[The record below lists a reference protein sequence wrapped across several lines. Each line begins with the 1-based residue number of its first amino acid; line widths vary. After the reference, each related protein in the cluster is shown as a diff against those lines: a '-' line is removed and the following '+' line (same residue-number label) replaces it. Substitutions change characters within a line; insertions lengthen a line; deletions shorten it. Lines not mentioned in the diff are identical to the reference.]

1 MTNVMEGIR
10 VLEVAEH
17 TFVPLAGAVL
27 ATWGADVIKVEH
39 PVRGDAMRGIAS
51 SGGVNVGSGG
61 VHILMEHANRGKR
74 SLTLDLTDPDG
85 LALLYELAKTSDVF
99 LTNKLPAVQAKLHVT
114 PDEIRAHNPNIVY
127 VQGSG
132 YGSRGPDVDAGGYDA
147 LGFWAR
153 SGVAA
158 ATTPPELDYVLGQS
172 VPAFGDSIGAMF
184 IAGAISTALLH
195 RERTGEA
202 AFVDTSLLA
211 SGMWAL
217 GAGIGLS
224 LQSGTAYANPRTA
237 AGRNPL
243 VGMYRTSDD
252 RWISLCMLQ
261 AFHYWPEAATVL
273 GHPEWLD
280 DPRFATSELLFQN
293 GGEAAELVAEAFA
306 GADFATWK
314 ARLATIKGQWAPVQN
329 TLDIADDPMVVANGF
344 IGDTAT
350 ADGTPFR
357 LVTPPMQFDGEP
369 GPARR
374 APALHEHRVARLQG
388 ELGGDDE
395 RLIDLKLRGVIA

>member
-1 MTNVMEGIR
+1 MTNVMDGIR

-27 ATWGADVIKVEH
+27 ATWGADVIKIEH
-39 PVRGDAMRGIAS
+39 PVRGDAMRGISS

-74 SLTLDLTDPDG
+74 SMGLDLSDPDG
-85 LALLYELAKTSDVF
+85 LALLYALVKTSDVF

-127 VQGSG
+127 VQGTG
-132 YGSRGPDVDAGGYDA
+132 YGGRGRDVDAGGYDS

-153 SGVAA
+153 SGVAV

-224 LQSGTAYANPRTA
+224 LQAGVAYSNPRMTTA
-237 AGRNPL
+237 RNPL

-261 AFHYWPEAATVL
+261 GFHYWPEAATVL
-273 GHPEWLD
+273 GYPEWLD
-280 DPRFATSELLFQN
+280 DPRFATSDLLFRN
-293 GGEAAELVAEAFA
+293 GGEAAELIAEAFA
-306 GADFATWK
+306 SETFATWK
-314 ARLATIKGQWAPVQN
+314 ARLATVKGQWAPVQN
-329 TLDIADDPMVVANGF
+329 TLDIADDPMVVANGYL
-344 IGDTAT
+344 GDTAT

-369 GPARR
+369 GPALR
-374 APALHEHRVARLQG
+374 APEFNEHGDAILQS
-388 ELGGDDE
+388 ELGVDDE
-395 RLIDLKLRGVIA
+395 TLIDLKLRGVIA

>member
-1 MTNVMEGIR
+1 MTNVMDGIR

-27 ATWGADVIKVEH
+27 ATWGADVIKIEH
-39 PVRGDAMRGIAS
+39 PVRGDAMRGISS

-74 SLTLDLTDPDG
+74 SMGLDLSDPDG
-85 LALLYELAKTSDVF
+85 LALLYALVKTSDVF

-127 VQGSG
+127 VQGTG
-132 YGSRGPDVDAGGYDA
+132 YGGRGPDVDAGGYDS

-153 SGVAA
+153 SGVAV

-224 LQSGTAYANPRTA
+224 LQAGVAYSNPRMTTA
-237 AGRNPL
+237 RNPL

-261 AFHYWPEAATVL
+261 GFHYWPEAATVL
-273 GHPEWLD
+273 GYPEWLD
-280 DPRFATSELLFQN
+280 DPRFATSDLLFRN
-293 GGEAAELVAEAFA
+293 GGEAAELIAEAFA
-306 GADFATWK
+306 SETFATWK
-314 ARLATIKGQWAPVQN
+314 ARLATVKGQWAPVQN
-329 TLDIADDPMVVANGF
+329 TLDIADDPMVVANGYL
-344 IGDTAT
+344 GDTAT

-369 GPARR
+369 GPALR
-374 APALHEHRVARLQG
+374 APEFNEHGDAILQS
-388 ELGGDDE
+388 ELGVDDE
-395 RLIDLKLRGVIA
+395 TLIDLKLRGVIA